1 MAQAIWSGSISFG
14 LIGIPVK
21 LYPATKRNDVRFHEV
36 ERATGRRVRHRRVV
50 EGADEPALDEP
61 TDDDARPAD
70 DDARPADDDACART
84 IPEEPREATPERAS
98 PEEAQPVGRGNAP
111 DGRAEREI
119 SGDDLVK
126 GYDLGDDRLVT
137 VTYEELQALRP
148 ESTHTIEL
156 EEFVALRDIDPVF
169 FDRTYLV
176 AAQPNA
182 GAEKPYALLLHAMEE
197 AERIGIGRFVMRTKE
212 HLVALRPAEGAL
224 ALATLFY
231 QDEVRPLSDNPNL
244 PVSAST
250 TEREEKLALQLVETL
265 TGEWSPEVY
274 RDPFRERVLDLIESK
289 AGSARTAP
297 REPAE
302 TATSRVSDLMEALKQ
317 SVEAAKEVR
326 SDREASAS

>member
-21 LYPATKRNDVRFHEV
+21 LYPATKRNDVRFREV

-50 EGADEPALDEP
+50 EGVDEPADEPSYE
-61 TDDDARPAD
+61 DARPAD
-70 DDARPADDDACART
+70 EDASSPT
-84 IPEEPREATPERAS
+84 FSEEPREATPEPAS
-98 PEEAQPVGRGNAP
+98 PEQAQSIGRGIARN
-111 DGRAEREI
+111 GRSEREI

-137 VTYEELQALRP
+137 VTAEELEALRP

-176 AAQPNA
+176 APQPNA
-182 GAEKPYALLLHAMEE
+182 GAEKPYALLLQAMEE

-212 HLVALRPAEGAL
+212 HLVALRPTEGAL
-224 ALATLFY
+224 ALETLFY
-231 QDEVRPLSDNPNL
+231 QDEVRPLSDIPGL
-244 PVSAST
+244 PLSAST
-250 TEREEKLALQLVETL
+250 TEREETLALQLVETL
-265 TGEWSPEVY
+265 TGEWSPERY

>member
-1 MAQAIWSGSISFG
+1 MAQAIWSGSIGFG

-50 EGADEPALDEP
+50 EIPDEPADDEP
-61 TDDDARPAD
+61 SYDDVGPSEEDASP
-70 DDARPADDDACART
+70 RT
-84 IPEEPREATPERAS
+84 IDDEPRETMQA
-98 PEEAQPVGRGNAP
+98 EAQPLRREQA
-111 DGRAEREI
+111 DDRRSEREVP
-119 SGDDLVK
+119 GEDLVK

-137 VTYEELQALRP
+137 VTAEELQALRP

-156 EEFVALRDIDPVF
+156 EEFVALREIDPVF

-224 ALATLFY
+224 ALETLFY
-231 QDEVRPLSDNPNL
+231 QDEVRPLYDIPNL

-250 TEREEKLALQLVETL
+250 IEREEKLALQLVETL
-265 TGEWSPEVY
+265 TGEWSPERY